1 MNNKLGGCAEICINA
16 KLVYYRG
23 PAEDVYMTVITVQ
36 DVERALMNTLGKKGM
51 EKEEVKKLAEYVMNF
66 FGFEDTISD
75 NLLKAK
81 DRDVFY
87 TLQDVGILT
96 TFQDQITIKKG
107 KIWRIHYWVL
117 KKRDIL
123 RLANLTDEV
132 KPEEEYAIY
141 DDISNDIWN
150 RNKEED

>member
-1 MNNKLGGCAEICINA
+1 MNNQLGCCPEICIDA
-16 KLVYYRG
+16 KLGYYLG

-51 EKEEVKKLAEYVMNF
+51 DKEEVKKLAEYVMNF

-132 KPEEEYAIY
+132 ESEEDYAIY
-141 DDISNDIWN
+141 DEISNDVWS
-150 RNKEED
+150 RNKGED